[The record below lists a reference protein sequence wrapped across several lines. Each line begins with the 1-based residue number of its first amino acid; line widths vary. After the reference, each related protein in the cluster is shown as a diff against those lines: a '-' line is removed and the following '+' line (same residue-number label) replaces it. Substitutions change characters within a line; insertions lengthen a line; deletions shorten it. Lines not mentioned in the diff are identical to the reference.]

1 MKKEKTTVFE
11 ILKRVYYLSTKRTT
25 GLCENKKA
33 EHCLKMRWIPL
44 WWAHLGSNQGPT
56 DYESATLTN

>member
-33 EHCLKMRWIPL
+33 ENYLEKRWI
-44 WWAHLGSNQGPT
+44 AF
-56 DYESATLTN
+56 

>member
-25 GLCENKKA
+25 GLRENKKA
-33 EHCLKMRWIPL
+33 ENYLEKRWIAL
-44 WWAHLGSNQGPT
+44 
-56 DYESATLTN
+56 

>member
-1 MKKEKTTVFE
+1 MAVWYVVLKYPNKKTTYNC
-11 ILKRVYYLSTKRTT
+11 ICKWLY
-25 GLCENKKA
+25 C
-33 EHCLKMRWIPL
+33 

>member
-25 GLCENKKA
+25 GLYENKKA
-33 EHCLKMRWIPL
+33 ENYLEKRWIAL
-44 WWAHLGSNQGPT
+44 
-56 DYESATLTN
+56 

>member
-1 MKKEKTTVFE
+1 MAVAKNNSHLRISRKW
-11 ILKRVYYLSTKRTT
+11 LL
-25 GLCENKKA
+25 
-33 EHCLKMRWIPL
+33 L

>member
-25 GLCENKKA
+25 GLCEYKKA
-33 EHCLKMRWIPL
+33 ENYLEKRWIAL
-44 WWAHLGSNQGPT
+44 
-56 DYESATLTN
+56 